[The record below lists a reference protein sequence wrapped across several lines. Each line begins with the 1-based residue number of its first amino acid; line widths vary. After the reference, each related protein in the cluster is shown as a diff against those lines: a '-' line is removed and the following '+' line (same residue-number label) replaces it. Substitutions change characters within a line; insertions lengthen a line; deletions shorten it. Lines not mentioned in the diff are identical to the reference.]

1 MTSCSKLRSTTTS
14 TVIRYISSIPSG
26 RPLLLATMLLSTIIL
41 IYIPVS
47 IHSFSPPLN
56 RRSIRV
62 TNNHHKLLIST
73 HQQTLHHPRDDV
85 SLQATSAADAATDIS
100 KLKVVELKDRLREL
114 SLPLSGNKSELVE
127 RLSEHYRLLSSNDD
141 DVSDDDGNE
150 AKVDND
156 GDELDSDMPSAATV
170 IAAANDDGEDINGGQ
185 DLTQPTE
192 DAIPP
197 PPITQLETNMPPN
210 GAVAADTN
218 DDDDDDDS
226 ITTAKA
232 SWGDLEGLEEER
244 LAKLE
249 EEEAAASKA
258 IHPKFTAPS
267 NLYTGVYDSPQ
278 AKGSTSGTYTG
289 DDEGKNYFRNDPK
302 KEVEL
307 AQKRDA
313 LQNAKLNEMF
323 SEEDESNV
331 ARQAKIQELMAED
344 DAKWQEER
352 RKRLLG
358 KYAAVES
365 WEEVEKLQKED
376 REKEMKEINMKVN
389 LAKEAGVTLT
399 LLEPTDGAATGGIDG
414 GTSESRVDFGRT
426 KSSSWFGPEEGLEL
440 DLPETKGGDGNVV
453 REDGPRVVNGQITS
467 REQLMGISV
476 GSAGGWSLEV
486 FPGDFVVHRK
496 YGIGRY
502 DKTVLN
508 PKTKLTPEEKEA
520 AEERR
525 KEIINEQMKDGKQ
538 LEEIQR
544 VVEAFGSA
552 ADKDPISNPLATLLE
567 IAYSDAVVHV
577 PIERA
582 YRLSRYR
589 AGDAAVKPRLSRVK
603 GEAWAKAKRK
613 VEANTVQMAEDV
625 LALYAT
631 RETLNRAPFDPSA
644 EGMVKVFSKS
654 FPFEPTPDQKKCFED
669 VENDMV
675 WRSRPMDRLICGD
688 VGFGKTEV
696 ALRALFRAVA
706 NGRQAALL
714 APTGVLAAQH
724 FKQVVRRMGEET
736 EHKFRIALLRGGM
749 GKNTKKGRELRASI
763 AAGEVDIIVGTHALL
778 SNGMKFNDLGL
789 LCIDEEQRFG
799 VNQKERL
806 KLICNCVD
814 VLTLSATPI
823 PRTLQMSLSGIRDT
837 STIRSPPP
845 MRKPTISYV
854 QEYEESLIKSAVEK
868 ELARD
873 GQCYYV
879 VPRISQLQDANDLLL
894 RIFPGLRVIQAHGR
908 MSRGA
913 AEDNVAAFAEGGHDV
928 LLATTVIENGV
939 DIPRVN
945 TIIIQNA
952 QAFGMST
959 LYQLRGRVGRSDLQA
974 YAYFFHKND
983 AITEQ
988 SAQRLQA
995 MADLHE
1001 LGSGFDVANRD
1012 LEIRGAGS
1020 LLGTEQSGMAAKV
1033 GFDLYMRMLKKSIRQ
1048 LRGLDLPVVP
1058 RSNVI
1063 LPGGEGSIEWDAASD
1078 EAIASYLIPDS
1089 YIEDAKER
1097 SKQEGV
1103 ARLAESTARLVEI
1116 TNEWKDKYGG
1126 IPSELQ
1132 NNLKSLHLNSC
1143 LRQLGIDI
1151 VGLDESTGDCIL
1163 RSPGLR
1169 PRHWAMICSQLPRG
1183 APPKGLD
1190 VVFPARFT
1198 FSTGDVEITGGKK
1211 VDLDEFISPN
1221 YADDDEEWDA
1231 LDEEEVEAMKE
1242 ISSAS
1247 TIKNMQDV
1255 EIQNYPRFVVKK
1267 LGTSVDEGSRVDSL
1281 LKVLLPPT
1289 KVVFTKQEKDKEKAK
1304 LAAELRD
1311 KREAIARQKKEQEK
1325 LNSRR
1330 LGGFGY

>member
-1 MTSCSKLRSTTTS
+1 MMYPKLKITACGSKLRRPSTTS
-14 TVIRYISSIPSG
+14 TIRYIILSITSG
-26 RPLLLATMLLSTIIL
+26 RPVLLMSMLLSTIL
-41 IYIPVS
+41 VFIPLP
-47 IHSFSPPLN
+47 IDSFSPPVT
-56 RRSIRV
+56 RRSVRSIIID
-62 TNNHHKLLIST
+62 NHEELINSS
-73 HQQTLHHPRDDV
+73 HHRHRTIPYDTSLKAASPADSIDD
-85 SLQATSAADAATDIS
+85 LS

-114 SLPLSGNKSELVE
+114 RLPLSGNKSVLVE
-127 RLSEHYRLLSSNDD
+127 RLSEHYRWTSSSSNIAQGDD
-141 DVSDDDGNE
+141 SNTGEDNAADDKLESDVSLT
-150 AKVDND
+150 A
-156 GDELDSDMPSAATV
+156 S
-170 IAAANDDGEDINGGQ
+170 DGEYGSIDQ
-185 DLTQPTE
+185 DVTQPLT
-192 DAIPP
+192 
-197 PPITQLETNMPPN
+197 T
-210 GAVAADTN
+210 GVATTDVN
-218 DDDDDDDS
+218 DEECDDS
-226 ITTAKA
+226 TSTANA
-232 SWGDLEGLEEER
+232 AWGDLEALEEKR

-249 EEEAAASKA
+249 EEEAASSKVL
-258 IHPKFTAPS
+258 HPKFAAPS
-267 NLYTGVYDSPQ
+267 NLYTGVYE
-278 AKGSTSGTYTG
+278 STGTNAAGNTYNG
-289 DDEGKNYFRNDPK
+289 ESDEGKDYFRNDPK

-323 SEEDESNV
+323 SEEDENNA
-331 ARQAKIQELMAED
+331 ARQAKIQQLMAED

-358 KYAAVES
+358 KYADVES

-376 REKEMKEINMKVN
+376 REKEMKEINMKVS
-389 LAKEAGVTLT
+389 LAKSAGVTLT
-399 LLEPTDGAATGGIDG
+399 MLEPTEEAASGSADGNA
-414 GTSESRVDFGRT
+414 SESRVNFGQT
-426 KSSSWFGPEEGLEL
+426 KSSSWFGSDEGLEL
-440 DLPETKGGDGNVV
+440 ELPDVKGGDDAT
-453 REDGPRVVNGQITS
+453 REDGPRIVNGQIKS

-486 FPGDFVVHRK
+486 YPGDFVVHRK

-508 PKTKLTPEEKEA
+508 PKARLTPEEKEA

-525 KEIINEQMKDGKQ
+525 KEIINELMKEGKQ
-538 LEEIQR
+538 LEEIQK
-544 VVEAFGSA
+544 VVEAFGTA
-552 ADKDPISNPLATLLE
+552 ADTDPISNPLATLLE

-631 RETLNRAPFDPSA
+631 RETLNRLPFDPSA
-644 EGMVKVFSKS
+644 EGMVEVFSKS

-675 WRSRPMDRLICGD
+675 WRGRPMDRLICGD

-724 FKQVVRRMGEET
+724 FKNVVRRMGEET
-736 EHKFRIALLRGGM
+736 EHKFNVALLRGGM
-749 GKNTKKGRELRASI
+749 GKNTKKGRELRESI
-763 AAGEVDIIVGTHALL
+763 AVGDVDIIVGTHALL
-778 SNGMKFNDLGL
+778 SNGMKFHDLGL

-854 QEYEESLIKSAVEK
+854 QEYEESLIKAAVEK
-868 ELARD
+868 ELARG

-879 VPRISQLQDANDLLL
+879 VPRISQLQDANELLL
-894 RIFPGLRVIQAHGR
+894 RLFPGLRVIQAHGR

-913 AEDNVAAFAEGGHDV
+913 AEENVAAFAEGGHDV

-1058 RSNVI
+1058 RTNVL
-1063 LPGGEGSIEWDAASD
+1063 LPGGEGSIEWGVTSNKST
-1078 EAIASYLIPDS
+1078 SYLIPDT
-1089 YIEDAKER
+1089 YIKDAKER

-1116 TNEWKDKYGG
+1116 TNEWKEEYGG

-1151 VGLDESTGDCIL
+1151 VGLDDSTGDCIL

-1198 FSTGDVEITGGKK
+1198 FSSSDVEITGGKK

-1247 TIKNMQDV
+1247 TIKNMRDV

-1267 LGTSVDEGSRVDSL
+1267 LGTSVDAGSRVDAL
-1281 LKVLLPPT
+1281 LKVLLSPS

-1330 LGGFGY
+1330 LGTFSY

>member
-1 MTSCSKLRSTTTS
+1 
-14 TVIRYISSIPSG
+14 
-26 RPLLLATMLLSTIIL
+26 MLISTIL
-41 IYIPVS
+41 ICVPVS
-47 IHSFSPPLN
+47 IHCFSPPQLI
-56 RRSIRV
+56 RSIRLS
-62 TNNHHKLLIST
+62 TANNYKQRIDGIH
-73 HQQTLHHPRDDV
+73 DV
-85 SLQATSAADAATDIS
+85 SQLRASRSAAEAAEAIDPS

-114 SLPLSGNKSELVE
+114 NLPLSGNKSELVE
-127 RLSEHYRLLSSNDD
+127 RLSEHYRLLSTNTNGGHKDD
-141 DVSDDDGNE
+141 DDDKLNGNTLTDDD
-150 AKVDND
+150 D
-156 GDELDSDMPSAATV
+156 
-170 IAAANDDGEDINGGQ
+170 
-185 DLTQPTE
+185 
-192 DAIPP
+192 
-197 PPITQLETNMPPN
+197 
-210 GAVAADTN
+210 

-226 ITTAKA
+226 TTTITSTA
-232 SWGDLEGLEEER
+232 SWEDLEALEEER

-249 EEEAAASKA
+249 EEEAALSKV

-267 NLYTGVYDSPQ
+267 NLYTGIYDSDQ
-278 AKGSTSGTYTG
+278 TNGNNNNNISI
-289 DDEGKNYFRNDPK
+289 DEGKNYFRNDPK
-302 KEVEL
+302 KELEL
-307 AQKRDA
+307 AQRRDA

-323 SEEDESNV
+323 SEEDESNA
-331 ARQAKIQELMAED
+331 ARQAKIQQLMAED

-358 KYAAVES
+358 KYANVES

-376 REKEMKEINMKVN
+376 REKELQEINLKVT

-399 LLEPTDGAATGGIDG
+399 MLEPTDGEGSSGGGGGRDG
-414 GTSESRVDFGRT
+414 GGASENKVDFGRAT

-440 DLPETKGGDGNVV
+440 DLPEIKGGDDV
-453 REDGPRVVNGQITS
+453 REDGPRVINGQITS

-502 DKTVLN
+502 ERTVLN

-520 AEERR
+520 AEDRR
-525 KEIINEQMKDGKQ
+525 KEIINDLMKDGKQ

-544 VVEAFGSA
+544 VVEKFGTA
-552 ADKDPISNPLATLLE
+552 ADTDPISNPLATLLE
-567 IAYSDAVVHV
+567 ISYSDAVVHV

-589 AGDAAVKPRLSRVK
+589 AGDAAVKPSLSRVK

-613 VEANTVQMAEDV
+613 VEASTVQMAEDV

-631 RETLNRAPFDPSA
+631 RETLNRPPFDPSA

-736 EHKFRIALLRGGM
+736 EHKFNIALLRGGM

-763 AAGEVDIIVGTHALL
+763 AAGDVDIIVGTHALL

-799 VNQKERL
+799 VNQKERI

-854 QEYEESLIKSAVEK
+854 QEYEESLIKAAVEK
-868 ELARD
+868 ELARG

-894 RIFPGLRVIQAHGR
+894 RLFPGLRVIQAHGR

-913 AEDNVAAFAEGGHDV
+913 AEENVAAFAEGGHDV

-1058 RSNVI
+1058 RTNVL

-1078 EAIASYLIPDS
+1078 EESASYLIPDL
-1089 YIEDAKER
+1089 YIQDAKER

-1116 TNEWKDKYGG
+1116 TNGWKDKYGA

-1132 NNLKSLHLNSC
+1132 NNLKSWHLNSC

-1198 FSTGDVEITGGKK
+1198 FSTEDKEITGGKK

-1247 TIKNMQDV
+1247 TIKSMQDV
-1255 EIQNYPRFVVKK
+1255 EIRNYPRFVVKK
-1267 LGTSVDEGSRVDSL
+1267 LGTSVDKGSRVDAL
-1281 LKVLLPPT
+1281 LKVLLPPS

-1325 LNSRR
+1325 LSSRR